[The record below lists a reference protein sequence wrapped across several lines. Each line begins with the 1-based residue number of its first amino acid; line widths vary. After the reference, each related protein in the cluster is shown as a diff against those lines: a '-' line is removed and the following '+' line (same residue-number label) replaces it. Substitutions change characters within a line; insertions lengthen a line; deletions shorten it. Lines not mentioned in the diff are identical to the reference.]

1 MIGVLFIL
9 FLPLWALA
17 CAQNNSQPPNILL
30 VLTDDQDVVLGGLE
44 PMVFF
49 VYSSFCNLKG
59 SKLFF

>member
-9 FLPLWALA
+9 FLPLWAFA

-49 VYSSFCNLKG
+49 FILN
-59 SKLFF
+59 